1 MVVLAKICLALS
13 LMRFWIKLLV
23 VLGILSG
30 GGFLAWQKTAA
41 WLKERNKPSFK
52 TAEVV
57 KGTIRITRNATGEV
71 KPVLS
76 VQVGSFVSGPIED
89 LFVDFNDEVK
99 KDQVLATIDPR
110 IYEAAVA
117 ADRAALANR
126 EAEILRVTAQL
137 QRAIND
143 EKRALRLKAENQDF
157 IAQTELDQ
165 YHFAR
170 TALDAELVIANAS
183 VDQAKATLET
193 SEANL
198 GYTKIRS
205 PVDGVVI
212 DRKIDPGQTLA
223 AQFEAPELFVISPDM
238 KEKMHIFASIDEA
251 DMGMIRQAQEAGAPV
266 MFKVDAYPN
275 KLFDT
280 GVIEQ
285 VRLSSTVTQ
294 NVVTYPVI
302 VATPNPDMKLLPGMT
317 AELTFMIEEKTDVI
331 KIPSAAIRFLPENKE
346 HVHPEDHDKL
356 DLSYSLNNDDDEKG
370 TLEDKPVDEVAV
382 EAKKA
387 ATRHVWIVDGEK
399 LRAVEIQVGVS
410 DYKYREVTGGDLKP
424 GDKVVT
430 GLKPK
435 KQ

>member
-1 MVVLAKICLALS
+1 
-13 LMRFWIKLLV
+13 MRFWIKIFLV
-23 VLGILSG
+23 LAVLGTG
-30 GGFLAWQKTAA
+30 GYFAWQKSSA

-52 TAEVV
+52 TVEVV
-57 KGTIRITRNATGEV
+57 QGNIRITRNATGEV

-76 VQVGSFVSGPIED
+76 VQVGSFVSGPIQD

-99 KDQVLATIDPR
+99 KDQILATIDPR
-110 IYEAAVA
+110 IYEAAA
-117 ADRAALANR
+117 ARDRAALANR
-126 EAEILRVTAQL
+126 HAEIVRVRAQL
-137 QRAIND
+137 QQAIND
-143 EKRALRLKAENQDF
+143 EQRALKLQAENADY

-165 YHFAR
+165 YHFSR
-170 TALDAELVIANAS
+170 TALDAQLVIAEAS
-183 VDQAKATLET
+183 VEQAKATLQN

-198 GYTKIRS
+198 EYTNIRS

-223 AQFEAPELFVISPDM
+223 AQFQAPELFIIAPDM

-251 DMGMIRQAQEAGAPV
+251 DMGMIRQAQDAAAPV

-275 KLFDT
+275 ELFET

-285 VRLSSTVTQ
+285 VRLSSTMTQ

-317 AELTFMIEEKTDVI
+317 AELTFLIEEKVDVV
-331 KIPSAAIRFLPENKE
+331 KVPSAAIRFLPENKE
-346 HVHPEDHDKL
+346 HVHKEDHDKL
-356 DLSYSLNNDDDEKG
+356 DLSFSLNQEEDQKG
-370 TLEDKPVDEVAV
+370 TLEDKPVDEVAA

-410 DYKYREVTGGDLKP
+410 DYKYREVTGGELKA

-430 GLKPK
+430 GLNPK
-435 KQ
+435 K

>member
-1 MVVLAKICLALS
+1 
-13 LMRFWIKLLV
+13 MRFWIKIFLV
-23 VLGILSG
+23 LAVLGAG
-30 GGFLAWQKTAA
+30 GYFGWQKTSV

-52 TAEVV
+52 TADLVQ
-57 KGTIRITRNATGEV
+57 GTIRITRNATGEV

-76 VQVGSFVSGPIED
+76 VQVGSFVSGPIQE

-99 KDQVLATIDPR
+99 KDQILATIDPR

-117 ADRAALANR
+117 RDRAALANR
-126 EAEILRVTAQL
+126 EAEIVRVTAQL
-137 QRAIND
+137 QQAIND
-143 EKRALRLKAENQDF
+143 ENRALKLQAENKDY

-165 YHFAR
+165 YHFSR
-170 TALDAELVIANAS
+170 TALDAQLIIAEAS
-183 VDQAKATLET
+183 VEQAKATLQN
-193 SEANL
+193 SDANL
-198 GYTKIRS
+198 EYTNIRS

-223 AQFEAPELFVISPDM
+223 AQFQAPELFVIAPDM
-238 KEKMHIFASIDEA
+238 KDKMHIFASIDEA

-266 MFKVDAYPN
+266 MFKVDAYPDE
-275 KLFDT
+275 LFET

-285 VRLSSTVTQ
+285 VRLSSSMTQ

-302 VATPNPDMKLLPGMT
+302 VATPNPAMKLLPGMT
-317 AELTFMIEEKTDVI
+317 AELTFLIEEKTDVL

-346 HVHPEDHDKL
+346 HVHKEDHDKL
-356 DLSYSLNNDDDEKG
+356 DLSFSLNEPDAQKG
-370 TLEDKPVDEVAV
+370 TLEDKPVDEVAA

-387 ATRHVWIVDGEK
+387 ATRHVWIIDGEK

-410 DYKYREVTGGDLKP
+410 DYKYREVIGGDLKA

-430 GLKPK
+430 GLNPK
-435 KQ
+435 S